1 MPDPL
6 LNLSLALAHCKA
18 VAIGHGPLL
27 VSMFLAGLIGSAS
40 HCAPMC
46 GPFVLAQTGE
56 TMARL
61 KVGSGELRRLAGVA
75 LLPYHAGRAITY
87 ILLAV
92 LLSLPLRLLGDLPQ
106 LRFIPAIALALGALL
121 FLVLGFRGLR
131 GSLGGAGGSGLGAW
145 LGRIARPLFARPW
158 GWHGVGLGV
167 LLGFLPCGLLYA
179 AIGAAAA
186 TSDPLAAAMSMA
198 AFTFGTFPILWLV
211 GYVGGWA
218 QRRWHKIARPIL
230 PAIALINAIVLG
242 GMAWNWIASA

>member
-1 MPDPL
+1 MPDPV
-6 LNLSLALAHCKA
+6 LSLSLVLAHCSA
-18 VAIGHGPLL
+18 VAVGHGPLL

-40 HCAPMC
+40 HCAAMC

-61 KVGSGELRRLAGVA
+61 KIGSGELQRLVGAA
-75 LLPYHAGRAITY
+75 LLPYHAGRAATY

-92 LLSLPLRLLGDLPQ
+92 LLSLPLQLMGQLPQ
-106 LRFIPAIALALGALL
+106 LRLVPHARLVLGALR
-121 FLVLGFRGLR
+121 FLAPGIRGWR
-131 GSLGGAGGSGLGAW
+131 GSLDGGGAGAGLGAW
-145 LGRIARPLFARPW
+145 LGHIARPLFARPW
-158 GWHGVGLGV
+158 GWHGVGLGM

-230 PAIALINAIVLG
+230 P
-242 GMAWNWIASA
+242 